1 MVICD
6 GSRQTRPV
14 DMSDSSLCLLLHSA
28 AVCFLGSG
36 PEEVG
41 EGDI

>member
-1 MVICD
+1 MVMCD

-14 DMSDSSLCLLLHSA
+14 DMSDNSLRLLLRSA

-36 PEEVG
+36 PEEVR